1 MQGKTLYTILLSI
14 IAVLT
19 LALAV
24 MVIFIFTAF
33 NGAKAKPEE
42 GEEIE
47 KVERAV
53 PQDEQAEYKL
63 YSEESGEGIFNIK
76 ASEDHPNS
84 FLMTSV
90 SIIYDGGK
98 KNRKLEKRKE
108 LLEKND
114 SLLKQAT
121 IKYFLSKSFEELSE
135 NNAMEEARKALKD
148 AFNEIVSKDSEELII
163 IDVVIVKWM
172 KQ

>member
-1 MQGKTLYTILLSI
+1 LQGKTLYTILLSI

-19 LALAV
+19 LALTV

-33 NGAKAKPEE
+33 HGEKAKPGQN
-42 GEEIE
+42 GEAE
-47 KVERAV
+47 KIVREV

-63 YSEESGEGIFNIK
+63 YSGENGEGIFNIK
-76 ASEDHPNS
+76 ASKDHPNS
-84 FLMTSV
+84 FLMTSI

-98 KNRKLEKRKE
+98 KNRKLDERTE
-108 LLEKND
+108 LLEKCD
-114 SLLKQAT
+114 SMLKQAT
-121 IKYFLSKSFEELSE
+121 VKYFLSKSFEDLSE
-135 NNAMEEARKALKD
+135 ENAMEDAKEALKE

-163 IDVVIVKWM
+163 IDVVIVKWV